1 MYFSIANRAAH
12 AQDVTAGK
20 DFEKESANK
29 SFQIQ
34 IKSKQPIIST
44 SFRHAD
50 ALNVVKK
57 TYNLLMTNAY
67 NQ

>member
-34 IKSKQPIIST
+34 IKSINS
-44 SFRHAD
+44 
-50 ALNVVKK
+50 
-57 TYNLLMTNAY
+57 LLYQHLSDMQTP
-67 NQ
+67 